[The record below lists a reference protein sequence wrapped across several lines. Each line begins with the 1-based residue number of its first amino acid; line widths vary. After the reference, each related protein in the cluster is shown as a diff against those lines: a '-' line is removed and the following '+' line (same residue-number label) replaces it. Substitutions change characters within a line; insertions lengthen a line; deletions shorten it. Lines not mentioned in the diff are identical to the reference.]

1 MTGWVKLVWLFQVAH
16 QHGVTIPMIA
26 DKLGLKE
33 RTLSWRM
40 AQDMRLSF
48 LYDIAQA
55 IGCDVTDLFVD
66 V

>member
-1 MTGWVKLVWLFQVAH
+1 MRVAH

>member
-1 MTGWVKLVWLFQVAH
+1 MMKKIAIVRVAP

-48 LYDIAQA
+48 LYEIAQA

>member
-1 MTGWVKLVWLFQVAH
+1 MMKKIAIVRVAH
-16 QHGVTIPMIA
+16 QHGITIPMIA
-26 DKLGLKE
+26 YKLGLKE

-48 LYDIAQA
+48 LYEIAQA

>member
-1 MTGWVKLVWLFQVAH
+1 MMKKIAIVRVAH
-16 QHGVTIPMIA
+16 QYGVTIPMIA

>member
-1 MTGWVKLVWLFQVAH
+1 MMKKIAIVRVAH
-16 QHGVTIPMIA
+16 QHGFTIPMIA

-48 LYDIAQA
+48 LYEIAQA

>member
-1 MTGWVKLVWLFQVAH
+1 MMKKIAIVRVAH

-33 RTLSWRM
+33 
-40 AQDMRLSF
+40 DMRLSF
-48 LYDIAQA
+48 LYEIAQA

>member
-1 MTGWVKLVWLFQVAH
+1 MKKIAIVRVAH
-16 QHGVTIPMIA
+16 QYGVTIPMIA

>member
-1 MTGWVKLVWLFQVAH
+1 MKKLAIVKVAH
-16 QHGVTIPMIA
+16 RHGITIPMIA
-26 DKLGLKE
+26 EKLGLKE

-55 IGCDVTDLFVD
+55 IGCDVPDLFID
-66 V
+66 A